1 MKKTIFV
8 LMLLFVTLVTF
19 GQKLEKGNVVG
30 THVGTIILNPDVSYN
45 QYKTFLLT
53 KYIPEL
59 NKAFNG
65 DMMMYFAESDRSN
78 GEAHVITIMY
88 LFRSVEARNKYFPT
102 PEKFSDLF
110 TATQEKMKP
119 MDDQLTKLGAYTEK
133 FYHDWIVQ

>member
-1 MKKTIFV
+1 MKKSLLV
-8 LMLLFVTLVTF
+8 LMLLSVTLVTF
-19 GQKLEKGNVVG
+19 GQKLAKGNVVG

-59 NKAFNG
+59 NKAYNG

-78 GEAHVITIMY
+78 GEPHVITMMY
-88 LFRSVEARNKYFPT
+88 VFTSVEARNKYFPT

-110 TATQEKMKP
+110 TATQEKLKP
-119 MDDQLTKLGAYTEK
+119 MDDQLAKLGAYSEK

>member
-1 MKKTIFV
+1 MKKSILV
-8 LMLLFVTLVTF
+8 LMLLFVTLVTL

-53 KYIPEL
+53 KYIPEI

-88 LFRSVEARNKYFPT
+88 VFNSDETRNKYLPT
-102 PEKFSDLF
+102 PEKQSDLF
-110 TATQEKMKP
+110 ASALEKFKP
-119 MDDQLTKLGAYTEK
+119 ADDQLNKLGTYSEK

>member
-1 MKKTIFV
+1 MKKSTLA
-8 LMLLFVTLVTF
+8 LMLLFATLVTF
-19 GQKLEKGNVVG
+19 SQKLEKGNIVG

-53 KYIPEL
+53 KYIPEI

-78 GEAHVITIMY
+78 GEAHLITIMY
-88 LFRSVEARNKYFPT
+88 VFKSVEGRNKYFPT
-102 PEKFSDLF
+102 PEKQSDLF
-110 TATQEKMKP
+110 TTALEKFKS
-119 MDDQLTKLGAYTEK
+119 MDDQLNKLGTYSEK